1 MTIDWKA
8 KLTSRKLWVS
18 IAAFVGM
25 MIVFVGGSTGE
36 SEKVVSLIMAGA
48 MAISYVVGEGLV
60 DANKALPPQ

>member
-18 IAAFVGM
+18 VAAFVGM
-25 MIVFVGGSTGE
+25 MIVFAGGSTGE

-48 MAISYVVGEGLV
+48 LAVSYIIGEGLV
-60 DANKALPPQ
+60 DASRYPPQ